1 MSGRLRNL
9 GLIGVGAVAGVAIS
23 LGISAYAFRDSRGP
37 IPLEEIRQFTDVFGA
52 IKNNY
57 VENVD
62 DRKLIQE
69 AISGML
75 TGLDPHSA
83 YLDTDAFKDLQAG
96 TQGEFGGLGIEVG
109 VEDGTIRVI
118 APIDDTPAARAG
130 IKSGDLIIKIDDKLT
145 RGMTLPDAV
154 KLMRGKPKTPITL
167 TVARKGEAQPL
178 DFRLMRDVIRVVSV
192 RSKMIEPGYAFV
204 RISQFQERT
213 VEDLVKHVNDLFR
226 QGPVKGLVLDLRNDP
241 GGLLHSAVG
250 VSAAFLPQRSL
261 VVATN
266 GRNDDARRKFVAAP
280 EDYQR
285 GRGEDVL
292 SRLPKEIKSVPMVV
306 LVNGAS
312 ASASEIV
319 AGALQDHKRAVV
331 IGTQTFG
338 KGSVQTIIPINSSG
352 DKPAAIKLTTARYYT
367 PNGRSIQAKGIV
379 PDLQVEDTPEGNFA
393 GFSVREADLARH
405 LEDKTQS
412 EQQRR
417 ATQPAEIAPG
427 GASTPTV
434 PTSPAASPHGTPGA
448 APAAVPQRRYE
459 FGSAEDFQ
467 LRQAMNHLQGRPV
480 ETAKVRD
487 NVAAAPSPAA
497 PAPAK

>member
-52 IKNNY
+52 IKSNY
-57 VENVD
+57 VEPVD

-83 YLDTDAFKDLQAG
+83 FLDADAFKDLQAG

-109 VEDGTIRVI
+109 AEDGAIRVI

-154 KLMRGKPKTPITL
+154 KLMRGKPKTGITL
-167 TVARKGEAQPL
+167 TVARKGEANPL
-178 DFRLMRDVIRVVSV
+178 EFRLVRDVIRVVSV
-192 RSKMIEPGYAFV
+192 RSRMIEPGYAFV

-213 VEDLVKHVNDLFR
+213 VEDLVKHVNDLYR
-226 QGPVKGLVLDLRNDP
+226 QGPVKGIVLDLRNDP

-250 VSAAFLPQRSL
+250 VSAAFLPSNSL
-261 VVATN
+261 VVSTD
-266 GRNDDARRKFVAAP
+266 GRNDDARRKFIAAP
-280 EDYQR
+280 QDYQR

-292 SRLPKEIKSVPMVV
+292 ARLPKDVKSVPMVV

-319 AGALQDHKRAVV
+319 AGALQDHKRATV

-338 KGSVQTIIPINSSG
+338 KGSVQTIIPIRTDADS
-352 DKPAAIKLTTARYYT
+352 PAAIKLTTARYYT
-367 PNGRSIQAKGIV
+367 PSGRSIQAKGIV
-379 PDLQVEDTPEGNFA
+379 PDLPVEDTPEGNFA

-405 LEDKTQS
+405 LEDKKGSARGAEPT
-412 EQQRR
+412 E
-417 ATQPAEIAPG
+417 PAPTAAP
-427 GASTPTV
+427 S
-434 PTSPAASPHGTPGA
+434 SA
-448 APAAVPQRRYE
+448 APAAPAAQPAVPQRRYE
-459 FGSAEDFQ
+459 FGSADDFQ
-467 LRQAMNHLQGRPV
+467 LKQALNHLQGRPV
-480 ETAKVRD
+480 EVAKQRD
-487 NVAAAPSPAA
+487 SVAAAPVAPASTPA
-497 PAPAK
+497 PAPAKK

>member
-109 VEDGTIRVI
+109 VEDGAIRVI

-226 QGPVKGLVLDLRNDP
+226 QGPVKGFVLDLRNDP

-250 VSAAFLPQRSL
+250 VSAAFLPQRAL

-338 KGSVQTIIPINSSG
+338 KGSVQTIIPINAGG

-393 GFSVREADLARH
+393 GFSVREADLVRH
-405 LEDKTQS
+405 LEDKNQS

-434 PTSPAASPHGTPGA
+434 PSSPAASPHGTPGA
-448 APAAVPQRRYE
+448 TAPAVPQRRYE

-487 NVAAAPSPAA
+487 NVAAAPAA
-497 PAPAK
+497 ASSTPVK

>member
-57 VENVD
+57 VEPVD

-83 YLDTDAFKDLQAG
+83 FLDSDAFKDLQAG

-109 VEDGTIRVI
+109 SEEGTIRVI

-145 RGMTLPDAV
+145 RGMTLPEAV
-154 KLMRGKPKTPITL
+154 KLMRGKPKTGITL
-167 TVARKGEAQPL
+167 TVARKGEANPL
-178 DFRLMRDVIRVVSV
+178 EFRLVRDVIRVVSV
-192 RSKMIEPGYAFV
+192 RSKMVEPGYAFI

-213 VEDLVKHVNDLFR
+213 VEDLVKHLNDLFR
-226 QGPVKGLVLDLRNDP
+226 QGTVKGLVLDLRNDP

-250 VSAAFLPQRSL
+250 VSAAFLPARSL
-261 VVATN
+261 VVSTD
-266 GRNDDARRKFVAAP
+266 GRNDEARRKFIASP

-285 GRGEDVL
+285 SRGEDVL
-292 SRLPKEIKSVPMVV
+292 SRLPKEAKNVPMVV

-319 AGALQDHKRAVV
+319 AGALQDHKRATV

-338 KGSVQTIIPINSSG
+338 KGSVQTIIPIRTDADS
-352 DKPAAIKLTTARYYT
+352 PAAIKLTTARYYT
-367 PNGRSIQAKGIV
+367 PSGRSIQAKGIV
-379 PDLQVEDTPEGNFA
+379 PDLPVEDTPEGNFA
-393 GFSVREADLARH
+393 GFTVREADLARH
-405 LEDKTQS
+405 LEEKKA
-412 EQQRR
+412 
-417 ATQPAEIAPG
+417 ATPHGAKPPVQATPAAPT
-427 GASTPTV
+427 SSTTPT
-434 PTSPAASPHGTPGA
+434 
-448 APAAVPQRRYE
+448 APAAQPAAPQRRYE
-459 FGSAEDFQ
+459 FGSTEDFQ
-467 LRQAMNHLQGRPV
+467 LKQALNHLQGRPV
-480 ETAKVRD
+480 DVAKQRD
-487 NVAAAPSPAA
+487 NVAAAPAPESP
-497 PAPAK
+497 KK